1 MLIWEANERDPP
13 NPLKKKEKKETR
25 EIFSQLFSDCI
36 YIYIYEERE
45 RERERICTSDLCA
58 NYTTAFLGYFNR
70 F

>member
-1 MLIWEANERDPP
+1 MLIWEETNERDPP
-13 NPLKKKEKKETR
+13 NPLKKKKRR
-25 EIFSQLFSDCI
+25 ERFSLNYFQTA
-36 YIYIYEERE
+36 YIYMKRE